1 MEDRDPSSIPTIRKG
16 EPTERIKDCLRKL
29 WRVFSVRE
37 PLTCTG
43 TIQEEQVTTFI
54 NGMSSMLIV

>member
-16 EPTERIKDCLRKL
+16 EPTERIKDYLREL
-29 WRVFSVRE
+29 CRSFSIRE
-37 PLTCTG
+37 RLTCTG

-54 NGMSSMLIV
+54 SGMSSMPIV